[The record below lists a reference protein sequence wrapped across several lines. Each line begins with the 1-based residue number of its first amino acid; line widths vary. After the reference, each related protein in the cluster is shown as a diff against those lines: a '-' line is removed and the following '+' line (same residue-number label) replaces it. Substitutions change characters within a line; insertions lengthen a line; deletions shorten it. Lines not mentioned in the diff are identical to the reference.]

1 MKPERFASGAAPME
15 AGTALQDG
23 QQQARTVVAYLVN
36 QYPKVSHSFIRRE
49 ILALE
54 AMGVTVLRIASRG
67 WGDTL
72 VDEADHDE
80 RRKTQYLLR
89 DGLRPLLAALARV
102 MLASPVR
109 FLRAARLALRMAR
122 MSPRPAH
129 VHLAYLAQACRL
141 RELLRRE
148 GVAHVHAHFG
158 TNPAEVAMLCAE
170 LGGPPF
176 SFTVHGPEE
185 FDSPA
190 GLHLGE
196 KIERAAFVAAVSSF
210 GRSQLYRCVSHA
222 QWAKV
227 KVVRCGID
235 QRFAEPAPTVA
246 PASRMLVCVG
256 RLCEQKG
263 QALLL
268 GAAREMAAR
277 GLDFE
282 LVLAG
287 DGEMRSELQGLIDAY
302 QLGDRVHI
310 TGWVSGEEVRSLL
323 LQSRGLV
330 LASFAEG
337 LPVVIMEAMALGRP
351 VVSTQ
356 IAGIPELVRSGQDG
370 WLVPAGDCAALARAC
385 TELLEADSPRLEAM
399 GRSAR
404 ERVLQ
409 RHSAQAG
416 ARKLAHLFGVMP

>member
-1 MKPERFASGAAPME
+1 MKPERFAAGAAPTE
-15 AGTALQDG
+15 TIAVLQHG
-23 QQQARTVVAYLVN
+23 QAQANSAVAYLVN

-54 AMGVTVLRIASRG
+54 AMGVAVLRVASRG
-67 WGDTL
+67 WDDTL
-72 VDEADHDE
+72 VDHADHEE
-80 RRKTQYLLR
+80 RRKTHYLLR
-89 DGLRPLLAALARV
+89 DGMRPLLAASARA

-122 MSPRPAH
+122 MSPRPAM

-141 RELLRRE
+141 QELLRRE
-148 GVAHVHAHFG
+148 EVAHVHAHFG

-210 GRSQLYRCVSHA
+210 GRSQLYRCVPHA
-222 QWAKV
+222 QWPKV

-235 QRFAEPAPTVA
+235 QRFAEPAPAVSKD
-246 PASRMLVCVG
+246 SRMLVCVG

-263 QALLL
+263 QVLLL
-268 GAAREMAAR
+268 AAAREMAAR
-277 GLDFE
+277 GVDFE

-287 DGEMRSELQGLIDAY
+287 DGEMRSELQGLIDTY
-302 QLGDRVHI
+302 GLGERVRI
-310 TGWVSGEEVRSLL
+310 TGWVSGDEVRSLL
-323 LQSRGLV
+323 LQARGLV

-337 LPVVIMEAMALGRP
+337 LPVVIMEAMALARP
-351 VVSTQ
+351 VVSTL
-356 IAGIPELVRSGQDG
+356 IAGIPELVRSGQEG

-385 TELLEADSPRLEAM
+385 TELLEADPRRLEEM
-399 GRSAR
+399 GLSAR

-416 ARKLAHLFGVMP
+416 ARKLAQLIGVMS

>member
-1 MKPERFASGAAPME
+1 MRI
-15 AGTALQDG
+15 
-23 QQQARTVVAYLVN
+23 AYLVN

-49 ILALE
+49 ILSLE
-54 AMGVTVLRIASRG
+54 AMGVPVLRIASRG
-67 WGDTL
+67 WRDTI
-72 VDEADHDE
+72 VDEADAEE
-80 RRKTQYLLR
+80 RRKTHYLLR
-89 DGLRPLLAALARV
+89 GGIGPLLAASARAL
-102 MLASPVR
+102 LASPGR

-122 MSPRPAH
+122 MSPRPAA
-129 VHLAYLAQACRL
+129 VHLAYLAQACLL
-141 RELLRRE
+141 REWLVRD

-170 LGGPPF
+170 LGGPTF

-185 FDSPA
+185 FDAPA
-190 GLHLGE
+190 GLHLAE

-210 GRSQLYRCVSHA
+210 GRSQLFRCVPHA
-222 QWAKV
+222 QWTKV

-235 QRFAEPAPTVA
+235 QRFAAPGPAVSND
-246 PASRMLVCVG
+246 SRMLVCVG

-268 GAAREMAAR
+268 AAARDMAAR

-287 DGEMRSELQGLIDAY
+287 DGELRGELQALIDAY
-302 QLGDRVHI
+302 ELGDRVRI

-337 LPVVIMEAMALGRP
+337 LPVVIMEAMALARP
-351 VVSTQ
+351 VVSTL
-356 IAGIPELVRSGQDG
+356 IAGIPELVRPGQEG
-370 WLVPAGDCAALARAC
+370 WLVPAGDCSALARAC
-385 TELLEADSPRLEAM
+385 TELLQADPRRLQAM
-399 GRSAR
+399 GLSAR

-416 ARKLAHLFGVMP
+416 ARKLAQQIGVMP